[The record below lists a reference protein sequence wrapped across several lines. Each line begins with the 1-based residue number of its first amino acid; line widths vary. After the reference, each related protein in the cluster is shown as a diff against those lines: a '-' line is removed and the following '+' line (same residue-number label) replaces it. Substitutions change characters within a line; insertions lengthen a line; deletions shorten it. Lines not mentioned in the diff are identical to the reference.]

1 MRKNSFRSA
10 RKKIIGALCSVA
22 LVAGLCPAVALA
34 DEGSKYTA
42 SIQTE
47 KTWAVDG
54 TTFDVVLA
62 SGAKDASTT
71 LSCGQYTISYNSNIV
86 SIDED
91 SITADAAVTNLEK
104 AVVTPGEAKVSF
116 FGNTL
121 TQSNIA
127 TLKFKAKATGNP
139 EIKITDAV
147 AGASE
152 NLDDQSVEF
161 STDNLNVT
169 VVKRFSDVFKS
180 SSYYDIIYQA
190 VAMGLI
196 GGYSDGTFRP
206 SIPLN
211 RQQAAIMFYR
221 AYGSETNVDQTLLNS
236 MTDQATI
243 TNAEARNAIAWCA
256 NNGVVGGK
264 TNKADGTKY
273 YDPKGELT
281 RQQLCTMVARAAANL
296 NGIEVANADQT
307 LLNSM
312 TDQATITNAEAR
324 NAIAWCANNNIVGG
338 KTNKADGTKYFDPKA
353 SATRA
358 QFTKILVGAV
368 TQNFLGK

>member
-1 MRKNSFRSA
+1 M
-10 RKKIIGALCSVA
+10 
-22 LVAGLCPAVALA
+22 VAGLCPAVALA

-256 NNGVVGGK
+256 NN
-264 TNKADGTKY
+264 
-273 YDPKGELT
+273 
-281 RQQLCTMVARAAANL
+281 
-296 NGIEVANADQT
+296 
-307 LLNSM
+307 
-312 TDQATITNAEAR
+312 
-324 NAIAWCANNNIVGG
+324 NIVGG

-358 QFTKILVGAV
+358 QVTKILVGAV